1 MGVVSREA
9 TSQGGGAMET
19 ACNIAN
25 AINQYNPVANL
36 WDVISY
42 AFTNKDRF
50 GNPISL
56 TQANLKALAV
66 VPIPIGKIGSLGAS
80 TIEGFTEHGLNQIIS
95 RGFTAP
101 DILTIMREGVA
112 EDVMGRYGMQT
123 RFTLGENTLIINK
136 SGKII
141 TAFSSAADGV
151 FIPFK

>member
-1 MGVVSREA
+1 
-9 TSQGGGAMET
+9 MET

-66 VPIPIGKIGSLGAS
+66 VPIPIGKIGSLMMTAD
-80 TIEGFTEHGLNQIIS
+80 QIALKELVS
-95 RGFTAP
+95 EA
-101 DILTIMREGVA
+101 
-112 EDVMGRYGMQT
+112 
-123 RFTLGENTLIINK
+123 TLG
-136 SGKII
+136 GR
-141 TAFSSAADGV
+141 TALSEADAQIV
-151 FIPFK
+151 KELAN